1 MLDNLPDDEFK
12 EIINDLHTENYLPD
26 NSDNFLDCWCEF
38 YFHKGRFPGSQELI
52 MVPQAQIPP
61 FIKAQTPLSPIELYQ
76 NFKATDARALVSI
89 QALAALNIHLG
100 GDKTISKNAL
110 SEFLH
115 NLSFQ
120 ALSKETDDIYL
131 NFNNVSELIIDI
143 LEGLAKKNN
152 ESIAVAKNL
161 GKNLQD
167 ELDQTDFELEIPPE
181 LQTQNDL
188 GKYAKQEK
196 ITPPPPPH
204 FTSTPLKSK
213 KEINKAYD
221 DAKEEYLKT
230 AITINKTDLDAA
242 VENADDKNKKIVR
255 DIIDPAPG
263 IFVDDKLNLE
273 NQFKYKSNDI
283 DKNLNL
289 SRDLQDRLDNIL
301 LLMKAKQA
309 PIEKI
314 IQKPIE
320 LIPNNPFLNYEK
332 IDEEIE
338 TKDIYIDDSY
348 TDNYSKFPPVSTD
361 DRKDFKIEI
370 NGGDLIAFKSP
381 SLTTVDVSKMQLKES
396 LNNILEDL
404 NANKKDFTDQ
414 QNKRRD
420 LKRIKKL
427 KNFIDKIDS
436 TEKEETEEKINKT
449 SWLTPLLENQLI
461 N

>member
-1 MLDNLPDDEFK
+1 M
-12 EIINDLHTENYLPD
+12 
-26 NSDNFLDCWCEF
+26 
-38 YFHKGRFPGSQELI
+38 
-52 MVPQAQIPP
+52 
-61 FIKAQTPLSPIELYQ
+61 
-76 NFKATDARALVSI
+76 
-89 QALAALNIHLG
+89 
-100 GDKTISKNAL
+100 

-131 NFNNVSELIIDI
+131 NFNNVSELIIYI

-167 ELDQTDFELEIPPE
+167 ELDQTDFELELPPE
-181 LQTQNDL
+181 LQIQDDL
-188 GKYAKQEK
+188 EKYAKQEK
-196 ITPPPPPH
+196 IPPPPPPR

-213 KEINKAYD
+213 KEINKTYD
-221 DAKEEYLKT
+221 DSKEEYLKT
-230 AITINKTDLDAA
+230 AITTNKTDLDAA
-242 VENADDKNKKIVR
+242 IENTDDKNKKIVS
-255 DIIDPAPG
+255 DITDPMPG
-263 IFVDDKLNLE
+263 LFVDDKLNLE
-273 NQFKYKSNDI
+273 NQFEYESNDI

-289 SRDLQDRLDNIL
+289 LRDLQDCLDNIL
-301 LLMKAKQA
+301 LLMKEIQPA
-309 PIEKI
+309 IEKI
-314 IQKPIE
+314 IQKLIE
-320 LIPNNPFLNYEK
+320 LIPNNPFLNYKK

-338 TKDIYIDDSY
+338 TEDICIDDSY
-348 TDNYSKFPPVSTD
+348 TDNYSKFPPVSAD

-420 LKRIKKL
+420 LKRI
-427 KNFIDKIDS
+427 
-436 TEKEETEEKINKT
+436 
-449 SWLTPLLENQLI
+449 
-461 N
+461 

>member
-1 MLDNLPDDEFK
+1 M
-12 EIINDLHTENYLPD
+12 
-26 NSDNFLDCWCEF
+26 
-38 YFHKGRFPGSQELI
+38 
-52 MVPQAQIPP
+52 
-61 FIKAQTPLSPIELYQ
+61 PLSPIDLQQ
-76 NFKATDARALVSI
+76 NFKATDARDLVSL

-131 NFNNVSELIIDI
+131 NFNNVSELIIYI

-181 LQTQNDL
+181 LQIQDDL
-188 GKYAKQEK
+188 EKYAKQEK
-196 ITPPPPPH
+196 IPPPPPRR
-204 FTSTPLKSK
+204 FTSTLLKSE
-213 KEINKAYD
+213 KEINETYD
-221 DAKEEYLKT
+221 DSKEEYLKT
-230 AITINKTDLDAA
+230 AITIHETDLDATT
-242 VENADDKNKKIVR
+242 ENADDKNKKIVS
-255 DIIDPAPG
+255 DIIDPTPG
-263 IFVDDKLNLE
+263 LFVDDKLNLE
-273 NQFKYKSNDI
+273 NQFEYKSNDI

-332 IDEEIE
+332 IDEGIE
-338 TKDIYIDDSY
+338 TEDIYSDDSY
-348 TDNYSKFPPVSTD
+348 TDNYSKFLPVSTD

-420 LKRIKKL
+420 LKRI
-427 KNFIDKIDS
+427 
-436 TEKEETEEKINKT
+436 
-449 SWLTPLLENQLI
+449 
-461 N
+461 